1 MAAVLIFSF
10 HCKFSLL
17 CATQEILLFFKVDRQ
32 VVACHSRSK
41 WQLLS
46 AK

>member
-1 MAAVLIFSF
+1 MFNTRDFI
-10 HCKFSLL
+10 
-17 CATQEILLFFKVDRQ
+17 IFKVDRQ